1 MEVGWLREDRDIWA
15 RQHDQVCF
23 KNTGKFTDHVWARA
37 RRCLCITSIGR
48 CILVFD
54 EARRVALMKVTWTP
68 YMSSLQSLKA
78 LSGMNFICINYRLA
92 VYPCVATD

>member
-37 RRCLCITSIGR
+37 GCYLC
-48 CILVFD
+48 D
-54 EARRVALMKVTWTP
+54 EV
-68 YMSSLQSLKA
+68 
-78 LSGMNFICINYRLA
+78 
-92 VYPCVATD
+92 